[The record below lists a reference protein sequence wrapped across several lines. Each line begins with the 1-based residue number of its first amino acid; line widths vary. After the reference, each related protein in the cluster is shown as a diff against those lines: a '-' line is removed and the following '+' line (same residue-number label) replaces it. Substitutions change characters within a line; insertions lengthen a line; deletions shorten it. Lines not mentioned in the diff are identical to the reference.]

1 MDLPSTY
8 VSEVM
13 TAQQAQEAMEA
24 LQSVLHSL
32 VGAAPL
38 VARYGYGC
46 QLHPDLHGAPMR
58 VGTGGVERF
67 VRDSVRQ
74 EIFVPGE
81 ADVHFE
87 LADNRLH
94 VVFCHEGHIHL
105 GGGDQQLVALFAS
118 SSAFRALFAAQRV

>member
-1 MDLPSTY
+1 
-8 VSEVM
+8 M

-32 VGAAPL
+32 VGAASL
-38 VARYGYGC
+38 IARYGYGC
-46 QLHPDLHGAPMR
+46 QLHPDLHGVPMR

-67 VRDSVRQ
+67 VRDSVCQ
-74 EIFVPGE
+74 KIFAPGE

-94 VVFCHEGHIHL
+94 VVFCHEGHIHV
-105 GGGDQQLVALFAS
+105 GGGDKQLAARFAS
-118 SSAFRALFAAQRV
+118 ASAFSALFAAQRV